1 MSNRFSV
8 GSAPDLVQPTVKDI
22 RSGHVRR
29 DRHRIALQDTRFQAV
44 SGSAADRGSDGR
56 HSDGQIVVR
65 NICPCR
71 DLRHFGN
78 DLYDVPL
85 LIVRTYHYAVIV
97 VQGLFAVRN
106 AVNISGSGFSV
117 GVIGYTRQIIL
128 RHDAFYRVLRVQIHI
143 VGIVVQRI
151 DVEGIVVIRRQS
163 LPFPAFRIAVIGVH
177 FPAEQA
183 EACRTAALQPT

>member
-8 GSAPDLVQPTVKDI
+8 GSPDLVQPTVKDI

-29 DRHRIALQDTRFQAV
+29 DRHRIALQNTRFQAV

-65 NICPCR
+65 NVCPCR

-97 VQGLFAVRN
+97 VRGLFAVRN
-106 AVNISGSGFSV
+106 AVNISGFAVV
-117 GVIGYTRQIIL
+117 GVIGYTRQIIR
-128 RHDAFYRVLRVQIHI
+128 RHAAFYRVLRVQIHI

-163 LPFPAFRIAVIGVH
+163 LPFPACRIAVIGVH

>member
-1 MSNRFSV
+1 MSRRFSV
-8 GSAPDLVQPTVKDI
+8 VSLDLVQPTVKDI

-65 NICPCR
+65 NVCPCR

-106 AVNISGSGFSV
+106 AVNIPGFAV
-117 GVIGYTRQIIL
+117 GVIGYTRQIIR
-128 RHDAFYRVLRVQIHI
+128 RHVAFYRVLRVQIHI

-163 LPFPAFRIAVIGVH
+163 LPFPACRIAVIGVH

>member
-1 MSNRFSV
+1 MSRRFSV
-8 GSAPDLVQPTVKDI
+8 SPDLVQPTVKDI

-29 DRHRIALQDTRFQAV
+29 DRHRIALQNTRFQAV

-65 NICPCR
+65 NVCPCR

-97 VQGLFAVRN
+97 VQALFVVRN
-106 AVNISGSGFSV
+106 AVNISGFAV
-117 GVIGYTRQIIL
+117 GVIGYTRQIIR
-128 RHDAFYRVLRVQIHI
+128 RHVAFYRVLRVQIPI

-163 LPFPAFRIAVIGVH
+163 LPFPACRIAVIGVH

-183 EACRTAALQPT
+183 ETCRTAALQPT

>member
-8 GSAPDLVQPTVKDI
+8 GSPDLVQPTVKDI

-65 NICPCR
+65 NVCPCR

-97 VQGLFAVRN
+97 VRALFANRN
-106 AVNISGSGFSV
+106 AVNISGFFAV
-117 GVIGYTRQIIL
+117 GVIGYTRQIIR
-128 RHDAFYRVLRVQIHI
+128 RHDAAFYLVQRVQIHI

-151 DVEGIVVIRRQS
+151 DVESIVVIRRQS
-163 LPFPAFRIAVIGVH
+163 LPFPACRIAVIGVH